1 MKKHIILAVVV
12 VAALALAGVGGVF
25 ATWSDS
31 EISFDNSIATGSLDL
46 KVNGADDQRLDA
58 AGNVL
63 WGEGV
68 PTKFSFDCMVPQK
81 FYGPYEVELWNAG
94 QCQFPAHAYLQVKRI
109 ECGNVLPKVNPED
122 PEEGGSDMWPRGAT
136 TGYPA
141 PELYPGDPIAG
152 QLKPEPE
159 LVAEYGGKVNCFEVP
174 GIGPEGDECS
184 MGTHVEMIITLT
196 TVPPNY
202 PDAEIVARDKLIK
215 WLGVEHYLFDLMP
228 CEPKMIYLWFL
239 LQQDNEEMY
248 GYDFVPDPTDADFP
262 DPVEDPEAYAAAV
275 LHWKK
280 FNDWPSW
287 ALMKDKAEIDVEFDL
302 WLEDTPGASVHPD
315 GTITPPPTPPA

>member
-1 MKKHIILAVVV
+1 MKRNLILVVVV
-12 VAALALAGVGGVF
+12 VAALSLAGMGGVF

-31 EISFDNSIATGSLDL
+31 EVSFNNTIKTGSLDL
-46 KVNGADDQRLDA
+46 KVNGADDLP
-58 AGNVL
+58 

-68 PTKFSFDCMVPQK
+68 PAKVYIDHMIPCK
-81 FYGPYEVELWNAG
+81 YYGPFEVELWHAG
-94 QCQFPAHAYLQVKRI
+94 QCDFPAHAYI
-109 ECGNVLPKVNPED
+109 ELKAFNCSNIEPKVNPYPD
-122 PEEGGSDMWPRGAT
+122 GGSYYWYENYGPDAT
-136 TGYPA
+136 SGYPA
-141 PELYPGDPIAG
+141 PANDPVPG
-152 QLKPEPE
+152 QLKCEPE

-196 TVPPNY
+196 TVPPPY
-202 PDAEIVARDKLIK
+202 PDAEIIARDKLIK
-215 WLGVEHYLFDLMP
+215 WLDVEHYLFDLMP
-228 CEPKMIYLWFL
+228 CEPKTIFLWFL
-239 LQQDNEEMY
+239 LQQDSEEMY
-248 GYDFVPDPTDADFP
+248 GYDFVLDPW
-262 DPVEDPEAYAAAV
+262 DPEFMELEPEDQEAAL

-315 GTITPPPTPPA
+315 GTITPPPPVTPA